1 MDNPKPS
8 TLNQGQN
15 ISPEYNGQSAALPGG
30 LLTAPFSNLLSVAKG
45 GKGWGGNLIALGTVG
60 GAYYGY
66 TKKGW
71 VGAVIGLYVGS
82 VLGIVVGLAMENAMD
97 KG

>member
-8 TLNQGQN
+8 TLNQGQD
-15 ISPEYNGQSAALPGG
+15 ISPEYNGQSEALPGG
-30 LLTAPFSNLLSVAKG
+30 LLTAPFRNLLKVAQG
-45 GKGWGGNLIALGTVG
+45 SGGWGGNVIALGTVG

-71 VGAVIGLYVGS
+71 VGALIGLYVGS
-82 VLGIVVGLAMENAMD
+82 VLAIVVGLAMENAMD